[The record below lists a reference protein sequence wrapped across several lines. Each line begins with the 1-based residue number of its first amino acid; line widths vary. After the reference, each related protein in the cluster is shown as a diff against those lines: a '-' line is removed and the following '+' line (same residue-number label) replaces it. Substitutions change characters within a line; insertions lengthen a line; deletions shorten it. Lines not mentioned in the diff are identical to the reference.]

1 MFRRA
6 KKLDAD
12 IPQPPTKEDILSD
25 LETFYIAQAMST
37 ERNSRSDG
45 GVPDGTDNNSGT
57 LANNSFSDEN
67 SIGNSS
73 STAVVAASPADPWW
87 SRFDHFLNDI
97 DQLKNYRE
105 YLKYKKNDLS
115 DLDSFITVKVNDMS
129 DKIKRNMEAAKR
141 SIKDEVDE
149 WTMK

>member
-12 IPQPPTKEDILSD
+12 IPQPPTKEDILKD
-25 LETFYIAQAMST
+25 LETFYIAQSMAT
-37 ERNSRSDG
+37 ERNNRSDSG
-45 GVPDGTDNNSGT
+45 APDGTENNSGQT
-57 LANNSFSDEN
+57 ANNNN
-67 SIGNSS
+67 SNDDCSLASS
-73 STAVVAASPADPWW
+73 STVVSTSKASDQWW
-87 SRFDHFLNDI
+87 GRFDHFLNDI

-115 DLDSFITVKVNDMS
+115 DLDSFITDQAS
-129 DKIKRNMEAAKR
+129 DITAKIKRNMEAAKR
-141 SIKDEVDE
+141 SIKEEVDE